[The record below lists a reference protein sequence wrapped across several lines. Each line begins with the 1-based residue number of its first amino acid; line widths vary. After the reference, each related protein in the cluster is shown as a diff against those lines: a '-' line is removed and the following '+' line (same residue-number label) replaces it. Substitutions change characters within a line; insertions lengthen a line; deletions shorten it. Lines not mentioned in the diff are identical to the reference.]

1 MNTLSVIARD
11 NERIVSNR
19 YGYSCVSNGML
30 PYVLFILISCI
41 IGNHRDNVSNKVSE
55 T

>member
-19 YGYSCVSNGML
+19 YGFSCVSIMAG
-30 PYVLFILISCI
+30 
-41 IGNHRDNVSNKVSE
+41 NVSIRFVYID
-55 T
+55 TMYYW

>member
-19 YGYSCVSNGML
+19 YGYSCESIMAG
-30 PYVLFILISCI
+30 
-41 IGNHRDNVSNKVSE
+41 NVSIRFVYIDIMHCW
-55 T
+55 